1 MADDPAFQRGDEV
14 YRGEDRSQR
23 GIVREGRTTGGA
35 PQYLVRW
42 DGGREAWVPAAQLAA
57 PEPETLGWASRGD
70 FLADLVLLKFFH
82 GFSDVLFS
90 IGSSRTQFL
99 VYQYKPVLQFV
110 RQSSRGLLIAD
121 EVGLGKTI
129 EAALILR
136 EMMARGSV
144 ERLLVLCPANLRRK
158 WQSELRQRFGVELRE
173 MRAQQFQEMA
183 DQFASDSYWPDF
195 FGVASLEGL
204 RMTDFE
210 RTLVETGVHFDLVI
224 VDEGHHLRNPATRS
238 FELGEVLSDQSDH
251 ILLLSATPIQTGQSD
266 LQSLLRL
273 VDPAEFRTTSL
284 DDLDA
289 MLEPNRHVNAA
300 LSRLSRP
307 DPDLGEVAGH
317 MRGALG
323 TRHGAGFAGNDVFM
337 SWLRRLEDL
346 RELTPEATVSLRHD
360 LQRMHTLAPY
370 YTRTRKREVE
380 ETAERTAQVITVPL
394 APEEQEFYDAWV
406 AFLIERSMALK
417 PGVPPGWNISMYER
431 MAASSLQAAHG
442 RMDDLIAGL
451 AGGDRRRLREISN
464 DYEGE
469 DPDQADP
476 DQADDNGD
484 APDDSPSLRDAIER
498 IEAAAA
504 DLPEQDSKL
513 DTFIE
518 LIDSLLTDKPERK
531 ILVFTFFKF
540 TLRYLQSRLG
550 NAGIG
555 CVAVS
560 GDDGPERRADIID
573 GFREDPD
580 RHVLLSTEVGSEGL
594 DFQFCDAV
602 VNYDLPWN
610 PMRVEQRIGRIDR
623 FGQREPQVVVASFF
637 AEETI
642 DTRILERLYERI
654 GVFEQSIGELEPI
667 LGPAISEL
675 QADALTRGLT
685 PEQQERRANDRV
697 LRIEERKQAMEQ
709 FESARAELMGH
720 GDLLGQEIENTRSS
734 GRYVTPAEVEAVVR
748 RWLRHV
754 DERIGKL
761 DPVRDRVGFFDLEVS
776 EASAVRV
783 RRWMQARRMGHPD
796 TTQLLGRLQ
805 RDKHAWVTF
814 SSEKA
819 REREGPPFFLHTG
832 HPLVRTA
839 IEDLTTEEPQG
850 WIARVGCF
858 ALPSEASD
866 AGARDGAALAIYRL
880 GVRGLESQETILP
893 VAVSLD
899 SHEALGHGVG
909 DLLLGALAEA
919 LPVAPPDSLDEGA
932 IRSIEQAAHEQA
944 EHRRSEAE
952 ELERGQQAARVA
964 VRKATLE
971 RTYGARVERAGERL
985 ASATDERIVRM
996 YEGRLRNL
1004 RAELQQQIGELDT
1017 TRQPTAEFELLA
1029 MAIFTPP
1036 NGR

>member
-1 MADDPAFQRGDEV
+1 MAGEPTFERGDEV
-14 YRGEDRSQR
+14 HPVGDRSRR
-23 GIVREGRTTGGA
+23 GIVRESRMVAGVT
-35 PQYLVRW
+35 QYLVRW

-173 MRAQQFQEMA
+173 MRAQQFREMSE
-183 DQFASDSYWPDF
+183 QFEREGYWPGF

-210 RTLVETGVHFDLVI
+210 GTLVETGVHFDLVI

-238 FELGEVLSDQSDH
+238 FALGEVLSDQSDR

-266 LQSLLRL
+266 LQSLLQL
-273 VDPAEFRTTSL
+273 IDPAEFRAASL
-284 DDLDA
+284 DDLDTL
-289 MLEPNRHVNAA
+289 LEPNRYINAA
-300 LSRLSRP
+300 IARLSRP
-307 DPDLGEVAGH
+307 APDLAEVAGQ
-317 MRGALG
+317 MRAALG
-323 TRHGAGFAGNDVFM
+323 TPHGASFADNDVFM

-346 RELTPEATVSLRHD
+346 RELTPEATVSLRRD

-380 ETAERTAQVITVPL
+380 ETAEREAQTILVPL

-406 AFLIERSMALK
+406 AFLIERSMALN
-417 PGVPPGWNISMYER
+417 PGIPPGWNINMYER
-431 MAASSLQAAHG
+431 MAASSLQAAHA
-442 RMDDLIAGL
+442 RMDDLIEGL
-451 AGGDRRRLREISN
+451 AIGDYYEGADPERREDDRVAPDDPRLRE
-464 DYEGE
+464 
-469 DPDQADP
+469 
-476 DQADDNGD
+476 
-484 APDDSPSLRDAIER
+484 AIER
-498 IEAAAA
+498 LEAAAA
-504 DLPEQDSKL
+504 DLPERDSKL
-513 DTFIE
+513 DKFIE
-518 LIDSLLTDKPERK
+518 LIEGLLGDKPERK
-531 ILVFTFFKF
+531 ILVFTFFKS
-540 TLRYLQSRLG
+540 TLRYLRSRLSG
-550 NAGIG
+550 TGVG

-573 GFREDPD
+573 GFRESAGL
-580 RHVLLSTEVGSEGL
+580 HVLLSTEVGSEGL
-594 DFQFCDAV
+594 DYQFCDAI

-642 DTRILERLYERI
+642 DTRILERLYDRI

-667 LGPAISEL
+667 LGPEIAEL

-685 PEQQERRANDRV
+685 PEQQERRAHEAT
-697 LRIEERKQAMEQ
+697 LRIEQRKQDMEQ
-709 FESARAELMGH
+709 FESTRAELMGQ

-754 DERIGKL
+754 DDRIGKL
-761 DPVRDRVGFFDLEVS
+761 DPVRDRDGFFDLEVS

-783 RRWMQARRMGHPD
+783 RRWMQTQRMGHPD
-796 TTQLLGRLQ
+796 TQHLLNRLQ

-819 REREGPPFFLHTG
+819 REREGPPFFLHAG

-839 IEDLTTEEPQG
+839 IEDLTAEEPQG

-858 ALPSEASD
+858 ALPAEAAD
-866 AGARDGAALAIYRL
+866 AGARDGAALAVYRL
-880 GVRGLESQETILP
+880 GVHGLESQETILP
-893 VAVSLD
+893 VAVSLG
-899 SHEALGHGVG
+899 SREALGHGTG
-909 DLLLGALAEA
+909 DVLLGALAEA
-919 LPVAPPDSLDEGA
+919 SPAAHPDLLEEDT
-932 IRSIEQAAHEQA
+932 IRAIEQAAHEQA
-944 EHRRSEAE
+944 EDRRSEAE

-971 RTYGARVERAGERL
+971 RTYGARIDRADERL
-985 ASATDERIVRM
+985 AGATDERIRRM
-996 YEGRLRNL
+996 HAGRLRNL
-1004 RAELQQQIGELDT
+1004 QAELRQQIGELDA
-1017 TRQPTAEFELLA
+1017 TREPSAEIELLA
-1029 MAIFTPP
+1029 MAIFAPP

>member
-1 MADDPAFQRGDEV
+1 MADEPAFRRGDEV
-14 YRGEDRSQR
+14 YRAGDSSRR
-23 GIVREGRTTGGA
+23 GIVRESRTTGGA
-35 PQYLVRW
+35 AQYLVRW

-82 GFSDVLFS
+82 EFSDVLFS

-99 VYQYKPVLQFV
+99 VYQFKPVLQFV
-110 RQSSRGLLIAD
+110 RQSSHGLLIAD

-136 EMMARGSV
+136 ELMARGSV

-173 MRAQQFQEMA
+173 MRAQHFREMSEQFEREG
-183 DQFASDSYWPDF
+183 YWPGF
-195 FGVASLEGL
+195 YGVASLEGL

-346 RELTPEATVSLRHD
+346 RELTPEATVSLRRD

-380 ETAERTAQVITVPL
+380 ETAERTAQVITVSLSP
-394 APEEQEFYDAWV
+394 AEQEFYDAWV
-406 AFLIERSMALK
+406 AFLIERSMALN
-417 PGVPPGWNISMYER
+417 PGIPPGWNINMYER
-431 MAASSLQAAHG
+431 MAASSLQAAHQ
-442 RMDDLIAGL
+442 RMDDLIEGL
-451 AGGDRRRLREISN
+451 AIGD

-469 DPDQADP
+469 DPDQAGDS
-476 DQADDNGD
+476 GD
-484 APDDSPSLRDAIER
+484 APADSPSLRDAIER

-504 DLPEQDSKL
+504 DLPKQDSKL

-518 LIDSLLTDKPERK
+518 LIDSLLADKPERK
-531 ILVFTFFKF
+531 ILVFTFFKS
-540 TLRYLQSRLG
+540 TLRYLRSRLG
-550 NAGIG
+550 NAGVG

-560 GDDGPERRADIID
+560 GDDGPEQRADIID
-573 GFREDPD
+573 GFRENGDL
-580 RHVLLSTEVGSEGL
+580 HVLLSTEVGAEGL

-667 LGPAISEL
+667 LGPEIAEL

-685 PEQQERRANDRV
+685 PEQQERRAHEAV
-697 LRIEERKQAMEQ
+697 LRIEQRKQDLDE
-709 FESARAELMGH
+709 FESARAELMG
-720 GDLLGQEIENTRSS
+720 QAICWARRS
-734 GRYVTPAEVEAVVR
+734 GTPAPPGATSPLPRPRPSCGAGRGASTNATASSR
-748 RWLRHV
+748 RPAAKPCSTWRS
-754 DERIGKL
+754 RT
-761 DPVRDRVGFFDLEVS
+761 R
-776 EASAVRV
+776 
-783 RRWMQARRMGHPD
+783 
-796 TTQLLGRLQ
+796 
-805 RDKHAWVTF
+805 AW
-814 SSEKA
+814 
-819 REREGPPFFLHTG
+819 R
-832 HPLVRTA
+832 
-839 IEDLTTEEPQG
+839 
-850 WIARVGCF
+850 GC
-858 ALPSEASD
+858 A
-866 AGARDGAALAIYRL
+866 AG
-880 GVRGLESQETILP
+880 
-893 VAVSLD
+893 
-899 SHEALGHGVG
+899 
-909 DLLLGALAEA
+909 
-919 LPVAPPDSLDEGA
+919 
-932 IRSIEQAAHEQA
+932 
-944 EHRRSEAE
+944 
-952 ELERGQQAARVA
+952 
-964 VRKATLE
+964 
-971 RTYGARVERAGERL
+971 
-985 ASATDERIVRM
+985 
-996 YEGRLRNL
+996 
-1004 RAELQQQIGELDT
+1004 
-1017 TRQPTAEFELLA
+1017 
-1029 MAIFTPP
+1029 
-1036 NGR
+1036 